1 MQAVVP
7 SAVAAAV
14 AAAIIIRSI
23 KSKTVFLFI
32 VVGIWMMY
40 YVSNKKGREHG
51 QMAFTAVIWQC
62 CSRCYLVGRS
72 FIPDSMLSPLWLI
85 NHPRR
90 GRRPKVLMA
99 GWNFRPSHYQSRCP
113 VPGSLMSS

>member
-7 SAVAAAV
+7 NAVSAAEPAAT
-14 AAAIIIRSI
+14 IMRRIN
-23 KSKTVFLFI
+23 SKMLLFLI

-40 YVSNKKGREHG
+40 YVSNNKKGEG
-51 QMAFTAVIWQC
+51 MEQMAFTAVIWQC

-90 GRRPKVLMA
+90 GRRPMA
-99 GWNFRPSHYQSRCP
+99 ECCSDS
-113 VPGSLMSS
+113 GSLS